1 MPLHPNSSSAE
12 SDLVPEPADELGS
25 FSWTKQ
31 WYPVARVEDLDES
44 KPTPVSLFEDGM
56 LQCTYHGWKFDTD
69 SACTSVPQAESP
81 QQDYQAAAHLKATVY
96 LSQVQHRLLW
106 VWPEAD
112 PNAHLE
118 AMSTEATV
126 RSDPLHENHTAYA
139 ILWFM
144 RELPY
149 GHDVLLENLLNPAH
163 VPFAHHCM
171 SGRGD
176 RYQVPRSS
184 LGQPHILQRQSWL

>member
-44 KPTPVSLFEDGM
+44 KPTP
-56 LQCTYHGWKFDTD
+56 
-69 SACTSVPQAESP
+69 AESP

-139 ILWFM
+139 ILWSACSF
-144 RELPY
+144 
-149 GHDVLLENLLNPAH
+149 
-163 VPFAHHCM
+163 F
-171 SGRGD
+171 
-176 RYQVPRSS
+176 
-184 LGQPHILQRQSWL
+184 

>member
-44 KPTPVSLFEDGM
+44 KPTP
-56 LQCTYHGWKFDTD
+56 CTYHGWKFDTD

-139 ILWFM
+139 ILW
-144 RELPY
+144 
-149 GHDVLLENLLNPAH
+149 
-163 VPFAHHCM
+163 
-171 SGRGD
+171 GD

-184 LGQPHILQRQSWL
+184 LGQPHILQDNHGFDTARLAAAALAGAAALGAGQTGHFTWLYIAVGTLLPAAEYGS